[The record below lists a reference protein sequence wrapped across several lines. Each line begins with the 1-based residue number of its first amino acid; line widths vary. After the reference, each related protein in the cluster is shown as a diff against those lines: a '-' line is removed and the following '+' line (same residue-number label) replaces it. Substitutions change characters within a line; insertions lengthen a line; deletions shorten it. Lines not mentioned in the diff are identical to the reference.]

1 MNAITAHC
9 GQRVLVLNYL
19 MQDVNNEPVQKKK
32 LVNFMY
38 YLLIIKLFG
47 TKISTNR
54 SEQLTVA
61 YPRLIVSSRQGRED
75 IIQGPQLPALIGKQ

>member
-1 MNAITAHC
+1 MDN
-9 GQRVLVLNYL
+9 GYL
-19 MQDVNNEPVQKKK
+19 SLTMQDVNNEPVQRKKP
-32 LVNFMY
+32 VNFMY

-47 TKISTNR
+47 AKISTNR

-75 IIQGPQLPALIGKQ
+75 IMQGPQLPTLIGKQ